1 MFARFSDDGS
11 TLELL
16 DDHGDTARRVH
27 RGDGVGLVF
36 ALQPR
41 AEELLWV
48 VTALDEKGLE
58 AGVEALDRSK
68 LRNAFAVAVEDGRAV
83 KLPLVGE

>member
-1 MFARFSDDGS
+1 
-11 TLELL
+11 
-16 DDHGDTARRVH
+16 
-27 RGDGVGLVF
+27 
-36 ALQPR
+36 
-41 AEELLWV
+41 

-68 LRNAFAVAVEDGRAV
+68 LRDAFAVAVADGRAL